1 MFTTNITVQLVSM
14 RQCIHLYTIIII
26 ITIIIISSSSSSS
39 IITTQGCD

>member
-14 RQCIHLYTIIII
+14 RQCIHLYAIII

-39 IITTQGCD
+39 ITTQGCD